1 VRAVGGALPALAPLV
16 DAVARAIA
24 GRGRLLY
31 LGAGTSGRLAAADAA
46 ECPPTF
52 GTPPSRVVA
61 LVAGGR
67 PALARAVEGA
77 EDDAPAGAAAVRG
90 ARASTDDVVIGVSAS
105 GRTPFVLAG
114 LAEARR
120 RGALTG
126 LLTSNPEARANVDH
140 LVLLDTGA
148 ERIAG
153 STRMKAGA
161 AARMA
166 LTLLSSAAMIRAG
179 RAPGGRM
186 LDLRPNS
193 DKLRARAVRLVTE
206 ATGAT
211 PARARRALARCGWK
225 VRAAVADLG
234 RKR

>member
-1 VRAVGGALPALAPLV
+1 MGEALPALAPLV

-24 GRGRLLY
+24 AGGRLLY

-46 ECPPTF
+46 EWPPTF
-52 GTPPSRVVA
+52 GTAPSRAVA
-61 LVAGGR
+61 LVAGGAR
-67 PALARAVEGA
+67 ALSRAVEGA
-77 EDDAPAGAAAVRG
+77 EDDRAAGAAAIRA
-90 ARASTDDVVIGVSAS
+90 ARAGERDVVVGVSAS

-120 RGALTG
+120 RGAATA
-126 LLTSNPEARANVDH
+126 LLTSGRGARARVDH
-140 LVLLDTGA
+140 LVLLDTGP

-186 LDLRPNS
+186 LDLVPTS
-193 DKLRARAVRLVTE
+193 AKLRARAVRLVVE
-206 ATGAT
+206 ATGVT
-211 PARARRALARCGWK
+211 PARASRALGRHGYV
-225 VRAAVADLG
+225 VRAAIADLG
-234 RKR
+234 GRT